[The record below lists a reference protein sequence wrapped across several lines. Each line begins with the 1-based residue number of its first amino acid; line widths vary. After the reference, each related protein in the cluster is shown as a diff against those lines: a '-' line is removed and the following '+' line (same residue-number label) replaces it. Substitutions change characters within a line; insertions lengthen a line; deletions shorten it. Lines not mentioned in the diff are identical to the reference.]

1 MINRPT
7 VKGLLFYIA
16 ALGVLLLARPVGAR
30 QVQGERTH
38 VRITAVDSA
47 AFPTVK
53 VRVLT
58 TTAGSGPVEDLS
70 RLVLRE
76 NGVPI
81 PEATAAQVPVGVDV
95 ALVVDA
101 NTDFLLFDD
110 NSGLSRR
117 DQLAAGI
124 ARFAEQFMNPDGL
137 DRVSIIVPD
146 ETGTGAA
153 FLLTD
158 AARPGDVAAAINTY
172 NPVAPG
178 ATPLQAM
185 MTAAIEHLAGSED
198 GRFQAV
204 LLYTDGARLPR
215 QLDYPAL
222 VEAAQAARIP
232 IYVAILGADA
242 SAEEIAN
249 ATGLFD
255 PTNGSYVHMPN
266 PEAADPIYAIFEAQ
280 GQQTELSYP
289 SALRQNGAH
298 QVSVSLGNVR
308 DAAEFEL
315 LLAAPEITVEPPT
328 SPVRR
333 AGSAIDTPLALLQPA
348 VLPLTARINWPD
360 GQPRR
365 IVEMFFRVNDVA
377 QPLATLPVADADG
390 NLPLVWDISQS
401 DAGVYRLDIEIVD
414 ELGFRVAA
422 EPLEIAI
429 EVARPSPPTPTPAP
443 TRVPAPPLSERLDG
457 PLLPVLLILA
467 LVAVVAGTIAGLRRR
482 AAKSPSA
489 AEVAVPRI
497 VPAADPRPADG
508 HVAVLVWQAKDGSLG
523 DQIELTAA
531 DVTLGCDP
539 EAVDII
545 IEAPGISRLHARI
558 RRTAT
563 EEYWL
568 YDEGSAAGTFLNYER
583 LALAPK
589 MLQHND
595 LVQLGQVT
603 LRFRL
608 ELPAQGEGERVAEA
622 TSNDR

>member
-81 PEATAAQVPVGVDV
+81 PEATAAQTSVGVDV
-95 ALVVDA
+95 VLVIDA
-101 NTDFLLFDD
+101 NADFLLFDD

-146 ETGTGAA
+146 ETGAGAA

-178 ATPLQAM
+178 ATPLQEM

-215 QLDYPAL
+215 QLDYPTL

-232 IYVAILGADA
+232 IYVAIMGADA

-255 PTNGSYVHMPN
+255 PTNGAYVHMPN
-266 PEAADPIYAIFEAQ
+266 PEAGDPIYAIFEAQ
-280 GQQTELSYP
+280 GQQTELSYQ
-289 SALRQNGAH
+289 SALRQNGTH

-328 SPVRR
+328 SLVRR

-360 GQPRR
+360 GQPRQ
-365 IVEMFFRVNDVA
+365 IVEVLFRVNDVA
-377 QPLATLPVADADG
+377 QPLATLPVVDADG
-390 NLPLVWDISQS
+390 SLPLAWDISQS
-401 DAGVYRLDIEIVD
+401 DAGVYRLEIEIVD

-443 TRVPAPPLSERLDG
+443 TRVPAPPLSKRLDG
-457 PLLPVLLILA
+457 LLLPVLLILA
-467 LVAVVAGTIAGLRRR
+467 LAVVAGGAIVGLRRR

-497 VPAADPRPADG
+497 VPAAESRPADG
-508 HVAVLVWQAKDGSLG
+508 HVAVLAWQAKDGSLG

>member
-215 QLDYPAL
+215 QLDYPTL

>member
-289 SALRQNGAH
+289 SALRQNGTH